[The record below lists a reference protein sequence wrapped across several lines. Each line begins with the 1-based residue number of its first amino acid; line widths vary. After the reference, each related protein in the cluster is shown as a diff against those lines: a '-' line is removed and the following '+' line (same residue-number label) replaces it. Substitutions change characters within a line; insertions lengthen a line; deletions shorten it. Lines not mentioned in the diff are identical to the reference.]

1 MAKYKYFSEQPQSDF
16 PDCMQTNIVRENGC
30 CAGCCVPSCPLPP
43 SPVIGPTGPTGPTG
57 PQGIPGPDGLPGIP
71 GPVGA
76 TGPTGPQGIPGA
88 DGAVGPTGPAG
99 ADGAVGPTGPAGADG
114 AVGPTGPAG
123 ADGITPTFTIGT
135 VTTGEPGTEA
145 SVTITGTPP
154 EYILNF
160 TIPQGP
166 TGPAAG

>member
-1 MAKYKYFSEQPQSDF
+1 MEVVAKAEPALEWTGIASEDNIHLNANTENSLTIKGRPDEVVFVTFSSDEQY
-16 PDCMQTNIVRENGC
+16 T
-30 CAGCCVPSCPLPP
+30 
-43 SPVIGPTGPTGPTG
+43 
-57 PQGIPGPDGLPGIP
+57 
-71 GPVGA
+71 
-76 TGPTGPQGIPGA
+76 GA

-135 VTTGEPGTEA
+135 VTTGEPGTAA